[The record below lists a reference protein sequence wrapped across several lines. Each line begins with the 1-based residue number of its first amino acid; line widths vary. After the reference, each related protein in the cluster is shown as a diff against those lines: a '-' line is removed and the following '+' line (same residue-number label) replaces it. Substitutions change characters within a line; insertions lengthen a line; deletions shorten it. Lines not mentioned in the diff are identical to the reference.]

1 MSESYLSKLSMS
13 AWVLQTVVI
22 DFAGS
27 STVAFVAAKR
37 GWRPQQTP
45 QIRAAV
51 TVGPVLIRR
60 PAPRL
65 IASAAAVLTA
75 VVVTALG
82 GCGQLG
88 GGTASPVDEPSVITS
103 TTRIAGAGVLGNQ
116 RRPDESCAPDPAPA
130 DPGDRPTWR
139 CAMPQARPIV
149 PTEAQRIVVL
159 AGDQLDALC
168 ALGLQ
173 SRIVAAALPD
183 GSDAQP
189 SYLGGAVHDLPA
201 VGTRSSPDLDKI
213 RAARPDLILG
223 SDGLTPDAYPELS
236 AIAPTVFTGAPG
248 AGWEDSLR
256 TVGAATARVEATNR
270 MIDDFTAAA
279 DRTGTENDAAH
290 FQASVVQFTDK
301 SLRVFGPDSFPGSV
315 LADVG
320 VERPAAQRFT
330 DKPYVEVG
338 TTEED
343 LDNSPDFSLADGDI
357 TYVSFASPAAKD
369 RAGEVMNSDAW
380 KELSATRDNRVFV
393 VNNEVW
399 QTGEGI
405 VAARGMLTDLR
416 WINAPIN

>member
-1 MSESYLSKLSMS
+1 M
-13 AWVLQTVVI
+13 
-22 DFAGS
+22 
-27 STVAFVAAKR
+27 AF
-37 GWRPQQTP
+37 
-45 QIRAAV
+45 V

-116 RRPDESCAPDPAPA
+116 RRPDESCAPDPLPA
-130 DPGDRPTWR
+130 DPDDRPTWTVR
-139 CAMPQARPIV
+139 HAAGETDV

-189 SYLGGAVHDLPA
+189 SYLGGVVHDLPA

-248 AGWEDSLR
+248 AGWEDNLR
-256 TVGAATARVEATNR
+256 TVGAATARVDATNR

-279 DRTGTENDAAH
+279 ERTGTENDAGH
-290 FQASVVQFTDK
+290 FQASVVQFTDT
-301 SLRVFGPDSFPGSV
+301 SLRVFGPDSFAGSV

-380 KELSATRDNRVFV
+380 KDLSATRDNRVFA